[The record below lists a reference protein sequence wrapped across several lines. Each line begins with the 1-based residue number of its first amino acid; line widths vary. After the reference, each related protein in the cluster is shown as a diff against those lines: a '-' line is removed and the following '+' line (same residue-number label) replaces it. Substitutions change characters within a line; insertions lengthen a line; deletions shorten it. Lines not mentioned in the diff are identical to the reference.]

1 MNKQLQFHSS
11 GTVHVRSRQGSEG
24 ESRTIEGYAILFN
37 TPSAPLWE
45 DEDEVVRE
53 QIAPEAITKDLLD
66 GCDIK
71 MTMNHDV
78 YNRWVRVC
86 SFIRSFLDL
95 QDKLHFNICRRR
107 SLVAIGTHNL
117 NAVKPP
123 FYYKAL
129 PAEAVKFIPLN
140 QKRGEGTLQY
150 DIDERGVH
158 FSFDAPNTD
167 DGDRALELVRRGDID
182 GCSFM
187 FSCSYRQP
195 DVTSE
200 TTKNKETGKA
210 ETLYT
215 IHAIRGIYDFT
226 LTPMPAY
233 PDTEVNAR
241 DLRGLTPTPQPDN
254 AAALRV
260 EEQVKAMRSAA
271 KQSL

>member
-11 GTVHVRSRQGSEG
+11 GTVHVRSRQGSEGEG

-71 MTMNHDV
+71 MTMNHD
-78 YNRWVRVC
+78 
-86 SFIRSFLDL
+86 FATLLARS
-95 QDKLHFNICRRR
+95 
-107 SLVAIGTHNL
+107 
-117 NAVKPP
+117 
-123 FYYKAL
+123 
-129 PAEAVKFIPLN
+129 
-140 QKRGEGTLQY
+140 KRGEGTLQY

-167 DGDRALELVRRGDID
+167 DGDRALELVRRADID

-200 TTKNKETGKA
+200 TAKNKETGKA

-241 DLRGLTPTPQPDN
+241 DLRGLTPAPSTDN

>member
-53 QIAPEAITKDLLD
+53 QIAPEAVTKDLLD

-71 MTMNHDV
+71 MTMNHD
-78 YNRWVRVC
+78 
-86 SFIRSFLDL
+86 FATLLARS
-95 QDKLHFNICRRR
+95 
-107 SLVAIGTHNL
+107 
-117 NAVKPP
+117 
-123 FYYKAL
+123 
-129 PAEAVKFIPLN
+129 
-140 QKRGEGTLQY
+140 KRGEGTLQY
-150 DIDERGVH
+150 DVDERGVH

-195 DVTSE
+195 DVTIE
-200 TTKNKETGKA
+200 TTTNKETGKV
-210 ETLYT
+210 EKLYT
-215 IHAIRGIYDFT
+215 IRAINGIYDFT

-233 PDTEVNAR
+233 PDTEVSAR
-241 DLRGLTPTPQPDN
+241 DLRGLTPAPSTDN
-254 AAALRV
+254 VAALRV